1 MPRVQAQASH
11 TASQSAIDAALQEQV
26 SSAAADRADVQ
37 RVLAN
42 PEVKA
47 VADAA
52 GIDLRRASTAVASL
66 DGEQLS
72 QIAAQARQV
81 DQALA
86 GGQSKIVISTTVI
99 IIALLVLIL
108 LMYLVLGCLMDALA
122 MIILTVPIIFP
133 VIKELGFD
141 PIWFGVIIVMT
152 VELGLI
158 HPPVGMNIFVIKSV
172 VEDAKIVPTAD
183 GKAHRLSLDIV
194 PVASARKAEK
204 KPLQTV
210 SLSSLP
216 ARGRRVK
223 RGYCAPMR

>member
-1 MPRVQAQASH
+1 MRTFTSVLVILLSIVVAMPRVQAQATH

-108 LMYLVLGCLMDALA
+108 LIVAL
-122 MIILTVPIIFP
+122 
-133 VIKELGFD
+133 D
-141 PIWFGVIIVMT
+141 
-152 VELGLI
+152 
-158 HPPVGMNIFVIKSV
+158 
-172 VEDAKIVPTAD
+172 
-183 GKAHRLSLDIV
+183 
-194 PVASARKAEK
+194 
-204 KPLQTV
+204 
-210 SLSSLP
+210 
-216 ARGRRVK
+216 
-223 RGYCAPMR
+223 

>member
-1 MPRVQAQASH
+1 MRTFTSVLVILLSIVVAMPRVQAQASH

-108 LMYLVLGCLMDALA
+108 LIVAL
-122 MIILTVPIIFP
+122 
-133 VIKELGFD
+133 D
-141 PIWFGVIIVMT
+141 
-152 VELGLI
+152 
-158 HPPVGMNIFVIKSV
+158 
-172 VEDAKIVPTAD
+172 
-183 GKAHRLSLDIV
+183 
-194 PVASARKAEK
+194 
-204 KPLQTV
+204 
-210 SLSSLP
+210 
-216 ARGRRVK
+216 
-223 RGYCAPMR
+223 

>member
-1 MPRVQAQASH
+1 MRTLTSVLVILLSIVVAMPRVQAQASH

-47 VADAA
+47 VAAAA

-66 DGEQLS
+66 EGEQLS

-86 GGQSKIVISTTVI
+86 GGQSRIVISTTVI

-108 LMYLVLGCLMDALA
+108 LIVAL
-122 MIILTVPIIFP
+122 
-133 VIKELGFD
+133 D
-141 PIWFGVIIVMT
+141 
-152 VELGLI
+152 
-158 HPPVGMNIFVIKSV
+158 
-172 VEDAKIVPTAD
+172 
-183 GKAHRLSLDIV
+183 
-194 PVASARKAEK
+194 
-204 KPLQTV
+204 
-210 SLSSLP
+210 
-216 ARGRRVK
+216 
-223 RGYCAPMR
+223 